1 MIVSCDNFFDHLDE
15 MEDIF
20 KNIPL
25 YTKEEIMKKL
35 NHKHEYWPGQRSEFL
50 NLDKNTKP
58 LFFLFLKEFNHKLG
72 HIFPHDKKYNLRL
85 SIHLRLDEDE
95 KKDYIHRDDTGEDGE
110 DGTDYSMVVNLS
122 KTNLKSGTAFY
133 DNDNNEILNAKFV
146 QNRAVLFKSG
156 ILHSAYGHHGKDI
169 NDGRLTMNAF
179 FTFVK

>member
-1 MIVSCDNFFDHLDE
+1 MIVSCDNFFDHLND
-15 MEDIF
+15 MQDVF

-25 YTKEEIMKKL
+25 YTKEEIVKKL
-35 NHKHEYWPGQRSEFL
+35 NHRDEYWPGKRSGPL
-50 NLDKNTKP
+50 NFDKNTKP

-72 HIFPHDKKYNLRL
+72 HIFQGKKYFLKL

-95 KKDYIHRDDTGEDGE
+95 KEDFIHRDDEGEG
-110 DGTDYSMVVNLS
+110 GTDYSMVVNLS

-133 DNDNNEILNAKFV
+133 DSDENEILNTKFV
-146 QNRAVLFKSG
+146 QNRAVLFKSS

-179 FTFVK
+179 FTFEK